1 MKKTSRLIALELM
14 SGIVFCLSLLNQ
26 TVKADFIF
34 GKPEMV
40 PNINSEFSDGS
51 PQISRDG
58 LELYYNYAAGDGQ
71 CSHDIWVA
79 KRSTTKEPWSSPI
92 KLLGP
97 VNSSGPQRTPSLS
110 AEGLEL
116 YFSDGFPNVTGCE
129 PNPGG
134 HGHSDLW
141 VSTRASKESPWGSP
155 KNLGPI
161 VNTINAE
168 DTPCV
173 SANGLELYY
182 MSNIPDDPQNS
193 QILMTTRPTKDDPW
207 GAPVTLSSNV
217 NSNQYEYTPYISAD
231 GLSLFFSRGFSKA
244 HVWVSRRP
252 TITAPWERAEL
263 FGPVNSGTGIFM
275 AAGGTDGTE
284 FCVSFSED
292 DSAIYFTHGDNVFTL
307 DYNIWQVKVT
317 PVLDLNADGE
327 VNKLDLNTLL
337 EHWGN
342 TDESLYDIAPIPF
355 GDGVVNAKDL
365 RVMKEVVSPELAKKP
380 YPISQANNVPY
391 NTLLSWEAGVFA
403 QTHDVYF
410 GTSYSDVN
418 DATMSSLLYM
428 GRHEANTYD
437 PGQLHFS
444 EAYYWRV
451 DEVNGAPDF
460 SVFTGDVWS
469 FTTEPYSIQIPGADI
484 VATASSSS
492 NEFSMPEKTIDGSG
506 LGGDGTH
513 AIASETMWFT
523 AVGDTD
529 AWIQYE
535 FDSIKKLDTMKV
547 WNSNSSAEGFI
558 GYGVKGVEIAYSTD
572 GETWNVLEDAN
583 ELSRAPGFP
592 TYNQYDEIPFDGVAA
607 KMVRLNIQ
615 SNFGG
620 FMQAYSLSE
629 VQFNAIPAAVRQ
641 PEPVDGAADVFPND
655 MASWRAGRG
664 AAQSI
669 VYLSTDPNAVAD
681 GVAPSVTS
689 NTNSLDFSSFDLQMG
704 TPYYWRVD
712 EVNNAEAVSVWAGP
726 VWSFSVVAAVVVD
739 DFESYGNDSPD
750 RPFQVW
756 LDGFGYSPDDFFP
769 AGYNGNGTG
778 AGIGHDIW
786 SVSSDHFNGDIMET
800 GSTIPGSSQ
809 SMPFYYGNSGGVA
822 SQTERTFAVSQDWT
836 MGGAQTLSIPFSGQ
850 TGNTGTL
857 YVKIN
862 NTKLTYPHGAA
873 NIAMSGWQAWN
884 IDLTSMNVQNVTKL
898 QIGVDGGSASGMILI
913 DDITLHPTA
922 GETVNPADPGTANLA
937 GLWNF
942 DAGSGSVVADS
953 SGNGNNGTIEGGSNS
968 WMPGKQGSALSMS
981 INTYVSVPGAAWSSV
996 STEFTVS
1003 FWAKG
1008 DDLLADNWGFFAGN
1022 ADDRIVSCHLPWGGE
1037 VIFDTTP
1044 GWNTERVIVGASDSE
1059 LKGQWRHWT
1068 FVRNTETGEKQA
1080 YLDGL
1085 LYGSATPSADPIED
1099 IDRFFI
1105 GAGDAGVSPYLGL
1118 IDEFQIYNR
1127 ALSAGEV
1134 LWLSGNIAPVDKL
1147 F

>member
-1 MKKTSRLIALELM
+1 MRRTYVVMCCLI
-14 SGIVFCLSLLNQ
+14 SLLTIGTAYGFNANTDPSLVGLWKLDETEG
-26 TVKADFIF
+26 TVALDSSPSGNNGTLNGNAAWAEGYLGGAISLDGTNSYIDVGASDVFNLTEQVTLALWIKPNDLNNGQHNHWLGKGDHAYAIKHNVNNNIEFFVYDAGDWHSVNYTGYDDSYNGEWHHMAGTYDGTAVTIYVDGIF
-34 GKPEMV
+34 GIEAAYSGGIAV
-40 PNINSEFSDGS
+40 STHRVRIGENSEETGRYSDGV
-51 PQISRDG
+51 IDDARIYSRALT
-58 LELYYNYAAGDGQ
+58 LEEIQAVMAGGGDP
-71 CSHDIWVA
+71 A
-79 KRSTTKEPWSSPI
+79 
-92 KLLGP
+92 LA
-97 VNSSGPQRTPSLS
+97 SGPMPVV
-110 AEGLEL
+110 
-116 YFSDGFPNVTGCE
+116 D
-129 PNPGG
+129 
-134 HGHSDLW
+134 
-141 VSTRASKESPWGSP
+141 
-155 KNLGPI
+155 
-161 VNTINAE
+161 AE
-168 DTPCV
+168 DVWYEGSILEWIPGE
-173 SANGLELYY
+173 SAV
-182 MSNIPDDPQNS
+182 
-193 QILMTTRPTKDDPW
+193 
-207 GAPVTLSSNV
+207 A
-217 NSNQYEYTPYISAD
+217 
-231 GLSLFFSRGFSKA
+231 
-244 HVWVSRRP
+244 
-252 TITAPWERAEL
+252 
-263 FGPVNSGTGIFM
+263 
-275 AAGGTDGTE
+275 
-284 FCVSFSED
+284 
-292 DSAIYFTHGDNVFTL
+292 
-307 DYNIWQVKVT
+307 
-317 PVLDLNADGE
+317 
-327 VNKLDLNTLL
+327 
-337 EHWGN
+337 
-342 TDESLYDIAPIPF
+342 
-355 GDGVVNAKDL
+355 
-365 RVMKEVVSPELAKKP
+365 
-380 YPISQANNVPY
+380 
-391 NTLLSWEAGVFA
+391 
-403 QTHDVYF
+403 HDVYF
-410 GTSYSDVN
+410 GASLEDVN
-418 DATMSSLLYM
+418 NANRNNDLSVLVSQGQGDGEYALGSL
-428 GRHEANTYD
+428 EF
-437 PGQLHFS
+437 GQMYF
-444 EAYYWRV
+444 WRV
-451 DEVNGAPDF
+451 DEVNGAPDNT
-460 SVFTGDVWS
+460 VFKGDVWS
-469 FTTEPYSIQIPGADI
+469 FTAEPYSIQIPGVDI
-484 VATASSSS
+484 IATASSAS
-492 NEFSMPEKTIDGSG
+492 NEFSTAKKTIDGSG
-506 LGGDGTH
+506 LAEDGTH
-513 AIASETMWFT
+513 SIASETMWFT
-523 AVGDTD
+523 AMGDTD

-535 FDSIKKLDTMKV
+535 FDGVKKLDTMKV
-547 WNSNSSAEGFI
+547 WNSNSAAEGFI

-583 ELSRAPGFP
+583 ELSRAPGLP
-592 TYNQYDEIPFDGVAA
+592 TYDQPDEIAFDGVAA

>member
-629 VQFNAIPAAVRQ
+629 VQFSMIPAAAST
-641 PEPVDGAADVFPND
+641 PEPADGAGDVLPYD
-655 MASWRAGRG
+655 VVSWRAGRK
-664 AAQSI
+664 ADQHTVS
-669 VYLSTDPNAVAD
+669 VSTDMNALAD
-681 GVAPSVTS
+681 GIASSVSTP
-689 NTNSLDFSSFDLQMG
+689 TNSLDLTSLDLQLG
-704 TPYYWRVD
+704 ETYYWRVD
-712 EVNNAEAVSVWAGP
+712 EVNEAKVPSVWTGP
-726 VWSFSVVAAVVVD
+726 VWSFRIVDSLTVD
-739 DFESYGNDSPD
+739 DFESYSKFSPN
-750 RPFQVW
+750 RPFQTW
-756 LDGFGYSPDDFFP
+756 HDGSGYSGDEFFP
-769 AGYNGNGTG
+769 VAYESNGTG
-778 AGIGHDIW
+778 STVGHDIW
-786 SVSSDHFNGDIMET
+786 AMSSPHYDSDIMET
-800 GSTIPGSSQ
+800 NLTVPGSSQ
-809 SMPFYYGNSGGVA
+809 SMPFYYSNADDIA
-822 SQTERTFAVSQDWT
+822 SQIDRDWSPPQNWNIY
-836 MGGAQTLSIPFSGQ
+836 GIQTLVLHFFGTP
-850 TGNTGTL
+850 GNTGQL

-862 NTKLTYPHGAA
+862 NTKIPYDNETANLTKRVWTA
-873 NIAMSGWQAWN
+873 WQ
-884 IDLTSMNVQNVTKL
+884 IDLGSLATSNVNSL
-898 QIGVDGGSASGMILI
+898 SIGVDGMEASGMFLL
-913 DDITLHPTA
+913 DDIRLYKSAP
-922 GETVNPADPGTANLA
+922 ETELPEPG
-937 GLWNF
+937 G
-942 DAGSGSVVADS
+942 
-953 SGNGNNGTIEGGSNS
+953 
-968 WMPGKQGSALSMS
+968 
-981 INTYVSVPGAAWSSV
+981 
-996 STEFTVS
+996 
-1003 FWAKG
+1003 
-1008 DDLLADNWGFFAGN
+1008 
-1022 ADDRIVSCHLPWGGE
+1022 R
-1037 VIFDTTP
+1037 
-1044 GWNTERVIVGASDSE
+1044 
-1059 LKGQWRHWT
+1059 
-1068 FVRNTETGEKQA
+1068 
-1080 YLDGL
+1080 
-1085 LYGSATPSADPIED
+1085 
-1099 IDRFFI
+1099 
-1105 GAGDAGVSPYLGL
+1105 
-1118 IDEFQIYNR
+1118 
-1127 ALSAGEV
+1127 
-1134 LWLSGNIAPVDKL
+1134 
-1147 F
+1147 